1 MKKILMSLAIA
12 GLFGTAVNAQNNVSG
27 VYHSLTDFENGKL
40 SYASNSLPGS
50 NKILFNEFFEKP
62 FITVKHD
69 GEKTQ
74 LFKNEI
80 FAYQNK
86 GTVIRTSNFVAY
98 NFMEKGPVWIYYK
111 DVNASIGKGTH
122 RERKFFYSTSGEGV
136 IVPLT
141 IMNLK
146 RSFPDDHLFH
156 NLLDAQFNNDRD
168 LSSYDGFEKM
178 YKINHLLKTT
188 INNN

>member
-1 MKKILMSLAIA
+1 
-12 GLFGTAVNAQNNVSG
+12 
-27 VYHSLTDFENGKL
+27 
-40 SYASNSLPGS
+40 
-50 NKILFNEFFEKP
+50 
-62 FITVKHD
+62 
-69 GEKTQ
+69 
-74 LFKNEI
+74 
-80 FAYQNK
+80 
-86 GTVIRTSNFVAY
+86 
-98 NFMEKGPVWIYYK
+98 
-111 DVNASIGKGTH
+111 
-122 RERKFFYSTSGEGV
+122 FFYSTSGEGV